1 MTERMMVEGAKAGR
15 KDALEQIYLSHRD
28 RIFHLALR
36 YVRFPED
43 AEDITQD
50 TFIKA
55 FDAIDTFNLEL
66 GSGLPAWLN
75 QICVH
80 CAIDWLR
87 IRKRRLSRTT
97 SLEAMPQDP
106 PSALPSPEQVAVGR
120 GIQRRIQAAVGFLSP
135 RQRAVFS
142 LRYDDHLDIRQ
153 IAGRLGCSEGNVRAH
168 LFRSA
173 SKLKGLFLAES

>member
-1 MTERMMVEGAKAGR
+1 MTEQMMVEQAKAGR
-15 KDALEQIYLSHRD
+15 PEAFEQIYLQHRD
-28 RIFHLALR
+28 RIFRLALR
-36 YVRFPED
+36 YLCFPED
-43 AEDITQD
+43 AEDVTQD

-55 FDAIDTFNLEL
+55 FDAISTFDLNL
-66 GSGLPAWLN
+66 GSGLPAWIN

-80 CAIDWLR
+80 CAIDYLR
-87 IRKRRLSRTT
+87 VRKRRWNRTT

-106 PSALPSPEQVAVGR
+106 PSALPSPEQVAVVR
-120 GIQRRIQAAVGFLSP
+120 GTQRRVRDAVGYLSP
-135 RQRAVFS
+135 RQQAIFS
-142 LRYDDHLDIRQ
+142 LRFFEQLDIRQ

>member
-1 MTERMMVEGAKAGR
+1 MTERMMVEMAKAGR
-15 KDALEQIYLSHRD
+15 AEALEQIYLRNRD

-43 AEDITQD
+43 AEDIAQD

-55 FDAIDTFNLEL
+55 FDAISTFDLNM
-66 GSGLPAWLN
+66 GSGFPAWLN

-80 CAIDWLR
+80 CAIDHLR
-87 IRKRRLSRTT
+87 VRKRRWGRTT
-97 SLEAMPQDP
+97 SLEALAQDP

-120 GIQRRIQAAVGFLSP
+120 GIRRRVRNAVEYLSP
-135 RQRAVFS
+135 RQQAVFS
-142 LRYDDHLDIRQ
+142 LRYIEQLDIRQ

>member
-1 MTERMMVEGAKAGR
+1 MVEGAKAGR
-15 KDALEQIYLSHRD
+15 PEALEQIYLGNRD
-28 RIFHLALR
+28 RIFRLALR

-55 FDAIDTFNLEL
+55 FDAISTFDLNL

-80 CAIDWLR
+80 CAIDHLR
-87 IRKRRLSRTT
+87 VRKRRWGRTT

-106 PSALPSPEQVAVGR
+106 PSALPSPEQVAIGR
-120 GIQRRIQAAVGFLSP
+120 GVRRRVQDAVGFLSP
-135 RQRAVFS
+135 RQQAVFS
-142 LRYDDHLDIRQ
+142 LRYVDQLDIRQ

-173 SKLKGLFLAES
+173 SKLRGMFLAES